1 MKKRE
6 LMKKMCA
13 GMAVVLSLSTVL
25 VGCGNKSIGSGG
37 LARKWV
43 REVNIQD
50 IIDSTSESNQEAIY
64 QGNFTKV
71 VDLDELN
78 VEFTLNFTLKTYKI
92 SASERKFEKNYQEVL
107 DRYEEKI
114 KKRMI
119 RNLKEA
125 DEKDGEYKNLKERAV
140 DSGYS
145 STEEMINDFYEVDRK
160 LKLEQFETLITEWEK
175 EGNYKYKDGKLY
187 FSKSKDKDVD
197 MNNDYYADYTVSDTK
212 LVLKTD
218 KATETYIAK

>member
-6 LMKKMCA
+6 LMKKMCT

-78 VEFTLNFTLKTYKI
+78 VEYTLNFTLETYKI
-92 SASERKFEKNYQEVL
+92 AASEKKFEKNYKEVS
-107 DRYEEKI
+107 DKYEEKI
-114 KKRMI
+114 KKRMKK
-119 RNLKEA
+119 NLNEA
-125 DEKDGEYKNLKERAV
+125 NEEDGYKNNKERAK
-140 DSGYS
+140 DCGYS
-145 STEEMINDFYEVDRK
+145 SIDEMIDDFYEADKK

-175 EGNYKYKDGKLY
+175 EGKYKHKDGKLY

-197 MNNDYYADYTVSDTK
+197 MNNDYYADYTVDDTK

-218 KATETYIAK
+218 TATETYTAK

>member
-1 MKKRE
+1 MRKRE
-6 LMKKMCA
+6 LMKRMCA
-13 GMAVVLSLSTVL
+13 GMAIVLGLSTML
-25 VGCGNKSIGSGG
+25 TGCGSKSIGAGG

-43 REVNIQD
+43 REVKIQD

-71 VDLDELN
+71 VDLNELN
-78 VEFTLNFTLKTYKI
+78 VEFTLNFTLETYKI
-92 SASERKFEKNYQEVL
+92 TASEKKFEKTYQEVL
-107 DRYEEKI
+107 DKYEEKI

-125 DEKDGEYKNLKERAV
+125 DEKYGEYKNLKERAI

-145 STEEMINDFYEVDRK
+145 STDEMIDDFYEVDRK
-160 LKLEQFETLITEWEK
+160 LKLEQFEAIISDWEK
-175 EGNYKYKDGKLY
+175 EGNYKHKEGKLY

-197 MNNDYYADYTVSDTK
+197 MNNDYYADYTVDDTK

-218 KATETYIAK
+218 TATETYIAK

>member
-1 MKKRE
+1 
-6 LMKKMCA
+6 MCA
-13 GMAVVLSLSTVL
+13 GMAIILSFSTVL
-25 VGCGNKSIGSGG
+25 TGCGNKSIGSGG

-50 IIDSTSESNQEAIY
+50 IIDSTSKSNQEAIY

-71 VDLDELN
+71 IDLDELN
-78 VEFTLNFTLKTYKI
+78 VEFTLNFTLETYKI
-92 SASERKFEKNYQEVL
+92 TASEKKFEKNYKEVCEK
-107 DRYEEKI
+107 YEEKI

-119 RNLKEA
+119 SNLKEA
-125 DEKDGEYKNLKERAV
+125 NEEDGYKNNKERAK
-140 DSGYS
+140 DCGYS
-145 STEEMINDFYEVDRK
+145 STDEMIDDFYESDKK

-197 MNNDYYADYTVSDTK
+197 MNNDYYADYTVDDTK

-218 KATETYIAK
+218 KNTETYTAK

>member
-92 SASERKFEKNYQEVL
+92 SASERKFEKNYQKVVQDEIYRMACIDDL
-107 DRYEEKI
+107 IYDFKKKQEKTKTRI
-114 KKRMI
+114 KK
-119 RNLKEA
+119 
-125 DEKDGEYKNLKERAV
+125 
-140 DSGYS
+140 
-145 STEEMINDFYEVDRK
+145 
-160 LKLEQFETLITEWEK
+160 
-175 EGNYKYKDGKLY
+175 
-187 FSKSKDKDVD
+187 
-197 MNNDYYADYTVSDTK
+197 
-212 LVLKTD
+212 KTD
-218 KATETYIAK
+218 Q